1 VLTPAR
7 RRGVEILDDPGV
19 DPVVRERSLNDVAK
33 SNRWLGGLRAVSL
46 EVRAAVRELGGDLT
60 LLDVGTGL
68 ADIPRCSS
76 VNATCDGITLTTIGV
91 DEARS
96 LLVTA
101 RDRLTHAVC
110 ADALA
115 LPFRDRSVD
124 IVICSQVLHHF
135 DAADAER
142 LVREI
147 NRVARRAVIVS
158 DLRRSWIAAIGF
170 WLVSFPLR
178 FHAVTRHDGFV
189 SVLRG
194 FTTDELHR
202 IVEAATG
209 SVPVISRR
217 LGYRLTARWLPQSR
231 PHPAQPGQAA

>member
-1 VLTPAR
+1 MLTPAR
-7 RRGVEILDDPGV
+7 RRGVEILDDPHV
-19 DPVVRERSLNDVAK
+19 DPVVRQRSLDDVGR

-46 EVRAAVRELGGDLT
+46 EVRRTVRELGGDLS

-68 ADIPRCSS
+68 ADIPRCTTRD
-76 VNATCDGITLTTIGV
+76 ATQDGVVLTTIGV
-91 DEARS
+91 DAARS

-101 RDRLTHAVC
+101 RGCLTYAVC
-110 ADALA
+110 ADART
-115 LPFRDRSVD
+115 LPFRDQSVD

-135 DAADAER
+135 ETPDARR
-142 LVREI
+142 LVGEL

-178 FHAVTRHDGFV
+178 FSRVTRHDGTV

-194 FTTDELHR
+194 FTSAELR
-202 IVEAATG
+202 EIVRTGTG
-209 SVPVISRR
+209 SDPVIRRR
-217 LGYRLTARWLPQSR
+217 LGYRLTARWAPRTLPR
-231 PHPAQPGQAA
+231 TEHAA